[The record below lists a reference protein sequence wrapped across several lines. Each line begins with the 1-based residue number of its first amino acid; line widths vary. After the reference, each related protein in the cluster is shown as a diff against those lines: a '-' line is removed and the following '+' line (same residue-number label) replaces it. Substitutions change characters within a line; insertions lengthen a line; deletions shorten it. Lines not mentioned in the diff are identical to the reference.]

1 MSFFSGFSFWI
12 ALIVLLIPSIILGV
26 KEKSQKYYLLFVSLL
41 FVFLIYSKHI
51 SSLGALLLFTLYE
64 FSVIG
69 CFVKFRKSENKIIS
83 KLSVYVILSLIPL
96 VVNRLIPFVLKD
108 TRWGFL
114 GISYITFKV
123 IQILVEINDN
133 MIEKISFIDYIS
145 FMLFFPTISSG
156 PIDRSRRF
164 LKDIYDVKTKNDYLE
179 NLGQGFEYILQ
190 GVFYKLILS
199 QVIFDKMALVSGR
212 YKPVHLIIYMY
223 LYGFYL
229 FFDFAGYS
237 LMAVGTSKI
246 FGINTPMNFNKPF
259 IAKDMKDFWNRWH
272 ISLSHWFRD
281 FVFNRLVFKMFKDK
295 IFKSSLVVAMTAY
308 IVDMVLM
315 GIWHGISLSYLLYGI
330 YHGILLALTEYFQKT
345 KFYKKHKS
353 KKSFKYIS
361 IFVTFNLVM
370 FGFFIFSGKFIEI
383 MEIIRRILF

>member
-12 ALIVLLIPSIILGV
+12 ALIVLLVPSIILGV

-41 FVFLIYSKHI
+41 FVFLIYSKHM

-246 FGINTPMNFNKPF
+246 FGINTPMNFKKPF

-370 FGFFIFSGKFIEI
+370 FGFFIFSGKFIEV

>member
-12 ALIVLLIPSIILGV
+12 ALIVLLIPSIVLGV

-41 FVFLIYSKHI
+41 FVFLIYSKHM

-259 IAKDMKDFWNRWH
+259 VAKDMKDFWNRWH

-370 FGFFIFSGKFIEI
+370 FGFFIFSGKFIEV

>member
-26 KEKSQKYYLLFVSLL
+26 KEKSQKYYLLFASLL
-41 FVFLIYSKHI
+41 FVFLIYSKHM

-83 KLSVYVILSLIPL
+83 KFSIYVILSLIPL
-96 VVNRLIPFVLKD
+96 VVNRLVPFVLKD
-108 TRWGFL
+108 IRWGFL

-123 IQILVEINDN
+123 IQILAEINDN
-133 MIEKISFIDYIS
+133 MIEKISFSDYIS

-237 LMAVGTSKI
+237 LMAVGTSKV

-295 IFKSSLVVAMTAY
+295 IFKSSLVIAMTAY
-308 IVDMVLM
+308 IVDMMLM
-315 GIWHGISLSYLLYGI
+315 GIWHGISVSYFLYGI
-330 YHGILLALTEYFQKT
+330 YHGILLAVTEYFQKT

-361 IFVTFNLVM
+361 IFVTFNLIM
-370 FGFFIFSGKFIEI
+370 FGFFIFSGKFIEVI
-383 MEIIRRILF
+383 EIIRRTLF

>member
-41 FVFLIYSKHI
+41 FVFLIYSKHM

-315 GIWHGISLSYLLYGI
+315 GVWHGISLSYLLYGI
-330 YHGILLALTEYFQKT
+330 YHGILLAFTEYFQKT

-370 FGFFIFSGKFIEI
+370 FGFFIFSGKFIEV

>member
-12 ALIVLLIPSIILGV
+12 ALIVLLIPSIVLGV

-370 FGFFIFSGKFIEI
+370 FGFFIFSGKFIEV

>member
-133 MIEKISFIDYIS
+133 MIEKISFTDYIS

-370 FGFFIFSGKFIEI
+370 FGFFIFSGKFIEV

>member
-41 FVFLIYSKHI
+41 FVFLIYSKHM

-212 YKPVHLIIYMY
+212 YKPIHLIIYMY

-370 FGFFIFSGKFIEI
+370 FGFFIFSGKFIEV